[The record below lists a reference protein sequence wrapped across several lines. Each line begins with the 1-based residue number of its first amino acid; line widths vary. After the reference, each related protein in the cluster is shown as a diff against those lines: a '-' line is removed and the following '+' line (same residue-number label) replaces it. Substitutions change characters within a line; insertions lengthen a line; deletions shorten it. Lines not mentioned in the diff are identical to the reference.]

1 MGPSLTALCLFSGW
15 TILLVFSLAGYRT
28 VFSQRTGKAVN
39 SFAPDGSDMDGFGRR
54 LTRAHL
60 NCVEA
65 LPVIAAVIL
74 SAAVAG
80 RADVTD
86 GLAMPLFF
94 ARIGQSVVHIASTA
108 PPAVLVRATL
118 FVVQL
123 AIVAIWIAKLV
134 L

>member
-1 MGPSLTALCLFSGW
+1 MGPSLTALCLFAGW

-28 VFSQRTGKAVN
+28 VYSQRTGKAVN
-39 SFAPDGSDMDGFGRR
+39 TFAPGGEDIDAFGRR

-60 NCVEA
+60 NCVES
-65 LPVIAAVIL
+65 LPVIGSVIL
-74 SAAVAG
+74 AAAAAG

-86 GLAMPLFF
+86 GLAMTLFF
-94 ARIGQSVVHIASTA
+94 ARIGQSVVHLASTA
-108 PPAVLVRATL
+108 PPAVLVRASL

-123 AIVAIWIAKLV
+123 VIVVIWIGKLV